1 MKRLILACPVVLAVV
16 FALACGSGDKAPA
29 VATRTPATGAARATP
44 SPVPAAA
51 QPSGAQSGGAANA
64 VSLLLGRALTGDGD
78 VTGSGSLGAGDP
90 ALEAYV
96 LKQSDLPSGYRI
108 ERTEST
114 RVSDGISG
122 SGTADVAASIAT
134 SGQFDS
140 GQGSMLMSM
149 AMRFSDLQDL
159 DKAFSHVNAEALASQ
174 LQSAGGTEYAD
185 LFKDVHT
192 LPTGDLGDHATGV
205 AMTMDLA
212 SLFGSIAQALGGPA
226 GTPVALPTGIP
237 SGFTI
242 RMYIFARGS
251 LAGAVMHIYA
261 GAAPRGVD
269 ELALS
274 RIVDGRLAAAR

>member
-1 MKRLILACPVVLAVV
+1 MKRLILACPVILAVV

-29 VATRTPATGAARATP
+29 APKRTPAASAARATP
-44 SPVPAAA
+44 TSAATRA
-51 QPSGAQSGGAANA
+51 SGSQSGDAANA

-122 SGTADVAASIAT
+122 SGTADLAASIAS

-159 DKAFSHVNAEALASQ
+159 DKAFSQVNAEALASQ
-174 LQSAGGTEYAD
+174 LQSAGGTEYAG

-212 SLFGSIAQALGGPA
+212 SLFGSIAQALGGPS

-261 GAAPRGVD
+261 GPAPAGVD
-269 ELALS
+269 ELALA
-274 RIVDGRLAAAR
+274 RIVDGRLGTAR